1 MLSIL
6 HRYVYRDLARSF
18 VLSFLVLTA
27 TMLLGAVYRPLRQG
41 LGFRHLMQFLPY
53 TIPYLLAW
61 VVPASMLAACVMT
74 YGRLSAGNELTATR
88 VSGVPLRYMC
98 YPAVVLAAVLTAATV
113 PLNNWVIP
121 LCKSERRRAFKEA
134 FFKDPF
140 RISMMGG
147 HETIELGDHK
157 VYVERIEGDVLH
169 NVVVIAPRKPKAEK
183 AGEDNPDRH
192 KFAEQH
198 PEVYAYR
205 ARKARYMPDF
215 DNSRVQIVLE
225 DAEYTIVT
233 PERNARNWLTVTLQE
248 QVLAIPVESP
258 VEELH
263 ERRRSYLSRA
273 ELVKRAAEV
282 RARRAELVAQMAA
295 VRARKAEGA
304 QETERAK
311 KLESLEK
318 ERIDLRARLART
330 LAEVHLRGALS
341 AATFALALV
350 GVPLGIW
357 IRRESRLAS
366 FAVALLVF
374 LLLYALIA
382 GGEGMAVKE
391 RLPPALALWTPDALT
406 AGLGVGLLLRA
417 SRH

>member
-6 HRYVYRDLARSF
+6 HRYVYRGLARSF
-18 VLSFLVLTA
+18 VMGFLVLMG

-41 LGFRHLMQFLPY
+41 VGFRHLMQFLPY
-53 TIPYLLAW
+53 TVPYLLAW
-61 VVPASMLAACVMT
+61 VIPAAVLAACVMT
-74 YGRLSAGNELTATR
+74 YGRLSADNELTATR

-98 YPAVVLAAVLTAATV
+98 YPAFVLAAVLTAATV

-121 LCKSERRRAFKEA
+121 LCKSERRRALKEA

-183 AGEDNPDRH
+183 AGKDNPDRH
-192 KFAEQH
+192 RFAEQH
-198 PEVYAYR
+198 PEVYVYR

-215 DNSRVQIVLE
+215 DNSRVRIVLE

-233 PERNARNWLTVTLQE
+233 PERNARNWLTLTAQE
-248 QVLAIPVESP
+248 QVLDIPVESP
-258 VEELH
+258 VDELRA
-263 ERRRSYLSRA
+263 RRRSYLSRA
-273 ELVKRAAEV
+273 ELVRRAAEV
-282 RARRAELVAQMAA
+282 RARRAELVAQIA
-295 VRARKAEGA
+295 VMRAREAGGA
-304 QETERAK
+304 RETERAN

-318 ERIDLRARLART
+318 ERSNLRGRLART
-330 LAEVHLRGALS
+330 LAEVHLREALS
-341 AATFALALV
+341 AATFVLALV

-366 FAVALLVF
+366 FAVAVLVF

-382 GGEGMAVKE
+382 GGEGMAVNE
-391 RLPPALALWTPDALT
+391 RVPPALALWTPDALT
-406 AGLGVGLLLRA
+406 AGLGVGLLLRL